1 MSCREKPKK
10 WSKRCYDHQGRN
22 HGSHWQGLEAVSR
35 GRMLLRASF
44 SLVTSEERG
53 ERTAGAEVMEYRF
66 VLDVFGEPQVGW
78 GFEGW
83 GFDHC
88 ECFCLSEQ

>member
-1 MSCREKPKK
+1 
-10 WSKRCYDHQGRN
+10 
-22 HGSHWQGLEAVSR
+22 
-35 GRMLLRASF
+35 MLLRASF

-66 VLDVFGEPQVGW
+66 VLDVFGEPQVGR

-83 GFDHC
+83 GFDH
-88 ECFCLSEQ
+88 